1 MIERTHRNRSGPAR
15 ASMPSFAGASLTVLA
30 LVLSVLIFSIPTTAM
45 PLIQA
50 AYPPGDVT
58 TSEGQ
63 SVTFNVDLS
72 NNVNLSKAIIQWFK
86 SGDPVIGTGL
96 SYTYSPDFNS
106 SGQYKIT
113 IIVVYNGTTETHD
126 WNLTVQNVKQSF
138 SIQSWEPEEPLP
150 NLMEGGQRTFSIGV
164 KNPSNDTLTYRWFVD
179 DVHRLG
185 INQSDFTFAPGL
197 DSSGD
202 RNIYVEVESS
212 DNLEN
217 HTWTQYV
224 GASLEVRPEGPQV
237 LREGDSETF
246 TVLAPDL
253 LETSIKWTLDGSVTT
268 SSTGKSYT
276 YKPDYSASG
285 THTLTMNS
293 TEGPTYSWTLKVE
306 DVDRA
311 PTVAQGQLIKAQTG
325 KKATFSGTSSDPDND
340 IVTYEWD
347 FDGDGKYD
355 FSTDRE
361 ETTTHS
367 YKKAGVYLASF
378 RVTDAHGQ
386 SAVMVYPVQVTVQ
399 STLSPWFLGSI
410 LLVIMIIL
418 VLVWIVVDASRT
430 KKRAR
435 LDAEARARERADVA
449 ARAKARAEAA
459 RKAVVRPSKM
469 TDKPTFE
476 DIPEPAEG
484 TAQDYSM
491 VPYESKMADRGQEAE
506 GAAADGAGPAEDQ
519 AVAVEERAGTGK
531 AQESEELDDLL
542 KSLATDTKGK
552 GELKSKKHSAEAG
565 AEDIDHDISHGM
577 RKGKLP
583 KKPAKGLP
591 PKKSPKKEAPKE
603 DLKAT
608 GKGADSDIA
617 AQSDDD
623 VDMVMQKLVDMG
635 LAERKKKE

>member
-1 MIERTHRNRSGPAR
+1 MTERTHRNRSDPAR
-15 ASMPSFAGASLTVLA
+15 ASAPSFAGASLTVLA

-50 AYPPGDVT
+50 AYPPGEVT

-63 SVTFNVDLS
+63 SVTFNVDLV
-72 NNVNLSKAIIQWFK
+72 NTVNLSKAIVQWYK
-86 SGDPVIGTGL
+86 NSNPVIGTGL
-96 SYTYSPDFNS
+96 SYTFSPDFNS

-113 IIVVYNGTTETHD
+113 VIVVYNGTSETFD
-126 WNLTVQNVKQSF
+126 WNLTVQNVKQTF
-138 SIQSWEPEEPLP
+138 SIQSWDPEEPLP
-150 NLMEGGQRTFSIGV
+150 DLMEGDLRTYTVGV
-164 KNPSNDTLTYRWFVD
+164 KNPSNDTLTYRWFVNN
-179 DVHRLG
+179 VLQLG
-185 INQSDFTFAPGL
+185 INQSEFTFAPGL

-202 RNIYVEVESS
+202 SKIYVEVESS

-237 LREGDSETF
+237 LREGDSEAF

-253 LETSIKWTLDGSVTT
+253 LDTSIKWTLDGSATT
-268 SSTGKSYT
+268 STTGKSYT
-276 YKPDYSASG
+276 YKPEYSASG

-293 TEGPTYSWTLKVE
+293 TEGPTYSWTIKVV
-306 DVDRA
+306 DVDRV
-311 PTVAQGQLIKAQTG
+311 PTVGSGQLIKAQTG
-325 KKATFSGTSSDPDND
+325 KKVSFSGTSSDPDND

-361 ETTTHS
+361 ETTTHT
-367 YKKAGVYLASF
+367 YKKAGLYLASF

-386 SAVMVYPVQVTVQ
+386 SAVMVYPVQVTVP
-399 STLSPWFLGSI
+399 STLSPWLLGSI
-410 LLVIMIIL
+410 LLVLMIIL
-418 VLVWIVVDASRT
+418 VFVWIVVDASRT

-435 LDAEARARERADVA
+435 LEAEARARERAEA
-449 ARAKARAEAA
+449 SARAKARAEAA
-459 RKAVVRPSKM
+459 RRAVVRPSKM
-469 TDKPTFE
+469 IDKPMFE

-506 GAAADGAGPAEDQ
+506 GAAADGTAGAQEQ
-519 AVAVEERAGTGK
+519 AAAVEAGSDPGK
-531 AQESEELDDLL
+531 AQETEDLDDLL

-552 GELKSKKHSAEAG
+552 GELRSKKHSAEAG

-577 RKGKLP
+577 RKGRP
-583 KKPAKGLP
+583 IKKPVKTPP
-591 PKKSPKKEAPKE
+591 PKKTPKKEAHKE

-617 AQSDDD
+617 AQSGDD

>member
-1 MIERTHRNRSGPAR
+1 MTEGTHRNGSGPAR
-15 ASMPSFAGASLTVLA
+15 ASMPSVAGALLTVLA
-30 LVLSVLIFSIPTTAM
+30 LVLSVLVFSIPTTAM

-72 NNVNLSKAIIQWFK
+72 NTVNLSKAIIQWFK
-86 SGDPVIGTGL
+86 SGDPVIGTDL

-113 IIVVYNGTTETHD
+113 IIVVYNGTSETHD
-126 WNLTVQNVKQSF
+126 WNLTVQNVKQTF

-150 NLMEGGQRTFSIGV
+150 NLMEGDQRIFSIGV

-179 DVHRLG
+179 YVLQLG
-185 INQSDFTFAPGL
+185 INQSDFTLAPDL

-202 RNIYVEVESS
+202 RKILVEVESS

-253 LETSIKWTLDGSVTT
+253 MDASIKWTLDGSATT
-268 SSTGKSYT
+268 SSTGKTYT
-276 YKPDYSASG
+276 YKPEYSASG

-293 TEGPTYSWTLKVE
+293 TEGPTYSWTIKVV

-311 PTVAQGQLIKAQTG
+311 PTVAQGQLVKAQTG
-325 KKATFSGTSSDPDND
+325 KKVTFSGTSSDPDND

-361 ETTTHS
+361 ETTTHT
-367 YKKAGVYLASF
+367 YKKAGLYLASF
-378 RVTDAHGQ
+378 KVTDAHGQ
-386 SAVMVYPVQVTVQ
+386 SAVMVYPVQITVP
-399 STLSPWFLGSI
+399 STLSPWLLGSL
-410 LLVIMIIL
+410 LLVIMMIL

-430 KKRAR
+430 KTRAR
-435 LDAEARARERADVA
+435 LDAESRARERVEA
-449 ARAKARAEAA
+449 ATRAKARVEAA

-469 TDKPTFE
+469 VDKPMFE

-506 GAAADGAGPAEDQ
+506 GAAADGAAPAQEQ
-519 AVAVEERAGTGK
+519 AVVPEESTGTGK
-531 AQESEELDDLL
+531 AQETEELDDLL

-552 GELKSKKHSAEAG
+552 GELRSKKHSAEAG

-577 RKGKLP
+577 RKGKTP
-583 KKPAKGLP
+583 KKPVKGQPL
-591 PKKSPKKEAPKE
+591 KKAPKKEAPKE

-617 AQSDDD
+617 AQSGDD

>member
-1 MIERTHRNRSGPAR
+1 MAERSRNRSSPSR
-15 ASMPSFAGASLTVLA
+15 ASVPSFTGASLSVLA
-30 LVLSVLIFSIPTTAM
+30 LVLSVMVFSVPTTAM

-72 NNVNLSKAIIQWFK
+72 SSVNLSEAIVQWYK
-86 SGDPVIGTGL
+86 DSNPLVGSGL
-96 SYTYSPDFNS
+96 SYTFSPDFNS

-113 IIVVYNGTTETHD
+113 IIVVYNDTSETHD
-126 WNLTVQNVKQSF
+126 WNLKVEDVKQTF
-138 SIQSWEPEEPLP
+138 SIESWEPQEPLP
-150 NLMEGGQRTFSIGV
+150 DLIEGGQRTFSIGV
-164 KNPSNDTLTYRWFVD
+164 KNPSNDTLTYRWFID
-179 DVHRLG
+179 DVLQLG
-185 INQSDFTFAPGL
+185 INQSDFTFTPGI

-202 RNIYVEVESS
+202 RKIYVEVESP

-224 GASLEVRPEGPQV
+224 GASLQVRPEGSQV
-237 LREGDSETF
+237 LREGDTETF
-246 TVLAPDL
+246 SVLAPDL
-253 LETSIKWTLDGSVTT
+253 LDTSIKWTLDGTTTT
-268 SSTGKSYT
+268 SAIGKSYT

-293 TEGPTYSWTLKVE
+293 TDGPTYSWTIKVE

-311 PTVAQGQLIKAQTG
+311 PTVAQGLLIKAQTG
-325 KKATFSGTSSDPDND
+325 KKTTFRGVASDPDND

-355 FSTDRE
+355 FTTDRE
-361 ETTTHS
+361 ETTTHT
-367 YKKAGVYLASF
+367 YKKAGTYLATF

-386 SAVMVYPVQVTVQ
+386 SAVMVYPVQVLVQ
-399 STLSPWFLGSI
+399 STLSPWLLGSL

-418 VLVWIVVDASRT
+418 VLVWIVVDTSRT

-435 LDAEARARERADVA
+435 LEAEARARERAEVA
-449 ARAKARAEAA
+449 ARAKARAEAQ

-469 TDKPTFE
+469 IEKPVFE
-476 DIPEPAEG
+476 DIPEPTEG

-506 GAAADGAGPAEDQ
+506 GAAADGT
-519 AVAVEERAGTGK
+519 AGT
-531 AQESEELDDLL
+531 QERTEGVEAAAEPEQVKEKEELDDLL
-542 KSLATDTKGK
+542 KSLAKDTKAK

-565 AEDIDHDISHGM
+565 AEDIDRDISHGM
-577 RKGKLP
+577 RKGKIP
-583 KKPAKGLP
+583 KRPSKGQP
-591 PKKSPKKEAPKE
+591 QKKAPKKEAPKE

-623 VDMVMQKLVDMG
+623 VDQVMQKLVDMG
-635 LAERKKKE
+635 LAERKKKQ

>member
-1 MIERTHRNRSGPAR
+1 MAERSHNRSGPSR
-15 ASMPSFAGASLTVLA
+15 ASVPSFAGASLTVLA
-30 LVLSVLIFSIPTTAM
+30 LVLSVLIFSVPTTAM

-63 SVTFNVDLS
+63 SVTFNVDLTS
-72 NNVNLSKAIIQWFK
+72 KVNQTTAIVQWFK
-86 SGDPVIGTGL
+86 NGDPVIGTGL

-113 IIVVYNGTTETHD
+113 FIVVFNGTTESHD
-126 WNLTVQNVKQSF
+126 WNLTVQNVKQTF
-138 SIQSWEPEEPLP
+138 SIVSWEPQGPLS
-150 NLMEGGQRTFSIGV
+150 NLIEGGQRTFSVAV
-164 KNPSNDTLTYRWFVD
+164 KNPSNDTLTYRWFID
-179 DVHRLG
+179 DVLQLG
-185 INQSDFTFAPGL
+185 INQSDFTFSPGIG
-197 DSSGD
+197 SSGD
-202 RNIYVEVESS
+202 KKIYFEVESS

-224 GASLEVRPEGPQV
+224 GASLQVRPEGSQV
-237 LREGDSETF
+237 LREGDTQTF

-253 LETSIKWTLDGSVTT
+253 LETSIKWTLDGTTTT
-268 SSTGKSYT
+268 SGSGKSYT

-285 THTLTMNS
+285 THTLSMNS
-293 TEGPTYSWTLKVE
+293 TDGPTYSWTIKVE
-306 DVDRA
+306 DVDRS
-311 PTVAQGQLIKAQTG
+311 PTVAQGQLIKAQAG
-325 KKATFSGTSSDPDND
+325 KKTTFRGVSSDPDND

-361 ETTTHS
+361 ETTTHT
-367 YKKAGVYLASF
+367 YKKAGTYLASF

-386 SAVMVYPVQVTVQ
+386 SAVMVYPVQVIVQ
-399 STLSPWFLGSI
+399 STLSPWLLGSI

-418 VLVWIVVDASRT
+418 VLVWIVVDISRT
-430 KKRAR
+430 KKRAQR
-435 LDAEARARERADVA
+435 EAEAKAWERSAIA
-449 ARAKARAEAA
+449 ARAKARAEAQ

-469 TDKPTFE
+469 VERPVFE
-476 DIPEPAEG
+476 DIPEPVEG
-484 TAQDYSM
+484 TAEDYSM
-491 VPYESKMADRGQEAE
+491 VPYESKMADRGQESE
-506 GAAADGAGPAEDQ
+506 GAAADGTAG
-519 AVAVEERAGTGK
+519 
-531 AQESEELDDLL
+531 AQEQAAQADAAAEPEKVKEKEELDDLL
-542 KSLATDTKGK
+542 KTLSKDTKSK

-577 RKGKLP
+577 RKGKVP
-583 KKPAKGLP
+583 KTTSRGQLQ
-591 PKKSPKKEAPKE
+591 KKATKE

-623 VDMVMQKLVDMG
+623 VDQVMQKLVDMG
-635 LAERKKKE
+635 LAERKKKQ